1 MNKMKRFFD
10 LVPALLM
17 WLMLS
22 IFLWGFVFNILTEV
36 PAAEKVVLFIDAPL
50 TEETALAVSLEKT
63 TGEGIR
69 MVQVRPFS
77 YAMMSSEALEA
88 ADLYII
94 GASSV
99 ETYRDWLAP
108 LPPELQ
114 AGEVL
119 SLDGQPLG
127 VKVFDAATG
136 EGIASEH
143 IGYNH
148 PSKVLE
154 DHYLC
159 VGVKS
164 LHVQSHE
171 HAVDNEAVTCALALL
186 K

>member
-1 MNKMKRFFD
+1 MNKLKRFFD
-10 LVPALLM
+10 LVPAMLL

-22 IFLWGFVFNILTEV
+22 IFLWGFVFNILTDV
-36 PAAEKVVLFIDAPL
+36 PAGEKIALFIDAPL
-50 TEETALAVSLEKT
+50 TDETSLAVSLEKSV
-63 TGEGIR
+63 GDGIR

-94 GASSV
+94 GESSI
-99 ETYRDWLAP
+99 ETYRAWLAP
-108 LPPELQ
+108 LPEELQ
-114 AGEVL
+114 TGEVL

-136 EGIASEH
+136 EGVAAEH
-143 IGYNH
+143 IGYAH
-148 PSKVLE
+148 PSKALE

-159 VGVKS
+159 IGVNS

-171 HAVDNEAVTCALALL
+171 NAQDNEAIACALALL
-186 K
+186 H